1 MDRHT
6 CSIVAVGYIRQ
17 IFLNGFSR
25 PIVWSSVQ
33 RSGHHPSGFPDQ
45 IYRSRKETKVTESR
59 AFCKCPDWYTSDY
72 DYNWLN
78 KGHDIHSDA
87 VETVYLYLHGIG

>member
-17 IFLNGFSR
+17 IFSQRILTRSYGTLYKEVATVR
-25 PIVWSSVQ
+25 PAS
-33 RSGHHPSGFPDQ
+33 PTQ
-45 IYRSRKETKVTESR
+45 IYQSKRETKVTESR

-72 DYNWLN
+72 D
-78 KGHDIHSDA
+78 
-87 VETVYLYLHGIG
+87 